1 MYILKHQPNLT
12 PDRWSTFPTEKQIFM
27 IGNELNR
34 ILSNL
39 AAGQSSEV
47 LTDALER
54 TLELTDLT
62 IACQKGSLRFEL
74 LRWREAFSSFYS
86 GDRALDKNEIENFLK
101 VLLSLNT
108 KSAILL

>member
-1 MYILKHQPNLT
+1 MSIEDPKIQKHHPNLT

-27 IGNELNR
+27 IANELDR
-34 ILSNL
+34 ILSGL

-47 LTDALER
+47 LTDA
-54 TLELTDLT
+54 
-62 IACQKGSLRFEL
+62 IACQKGSLRFQL

-86 GDRALDKNEIENFLK
+86 GDRTLNKDEIENFLK

-108 KSAILL
+108 KSAVFYE